1 MTDIEKA
8 KHLLTQS
15 NATLVLCHGDETVI
29 SEKRGIAPMLDFI
42 SEKRVLNGF
51 SAADKIV
58 GKAAAM
64 LFVLAGIKKVYAEV
78 LSEAAVEVLSEN
90 GIEYSYGVL
99 TERIINRKGTG
110 ICPMEQT
117 VENISVPMQA
127 YDALIKKVYELR
139 SGSKS

>member
-1 MTDIEKA
+1 MTDIENA
-8 KHLLTQS
+8 KHLITQG
-15 NATLVLCHGDETVI
+15 NATLVLCRGDETVI

-42 SEKRVLNGF
+42 AEKRVLNGF
-51 SAADKIV
+51 AAADKIV

-78 LSEAAVEVLSEN
+78 LSESAVEVLKEN

-127 YDALIKKVYELR
+127 YDALIKKVNELR

>member
-15 NATLVLCHGDETVI
+15 DATLVLCRGDETVI
-29 SEKRGIAPMLDFI
+29 SEKRGISPMLDFI
-42 SEKRVLNGF
+42 AEKRVLNGF

-58 GKAAAM
+58 GKAVAM
-64 LFVLAGIKKVYAEV
+64 LFALAGVKNVYAEV

-90 GIEYSYGVL
+90 EIEYSYGVL

-117 VENISVPMQA
+117 VENISVPKQA
-127 YDALIKKVYELR
+127 YDALIKRVNEIR